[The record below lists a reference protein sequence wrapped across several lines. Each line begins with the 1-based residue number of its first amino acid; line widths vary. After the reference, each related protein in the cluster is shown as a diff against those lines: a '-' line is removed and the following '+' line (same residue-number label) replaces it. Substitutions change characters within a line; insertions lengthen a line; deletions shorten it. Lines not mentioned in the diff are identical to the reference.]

1 MPLALPALLT
11 LLAVLW
17 FVIVGFYVGRARTKY
32 KVPAPAT
39 TGNPDFER
47 AFRVQMNELE
57 QLVAFLPPMWI
68 FAWLGNPR
76 WAAIACAVWLVGRVL
91 YAFGYWSAAEKRH
104 WGFLIASMTLVVTWI
119 AALLAVLRALSIP

>member
-1 MPLALPALLT
+1 MPLALPALFT

-17 FVIVGFYVGRARTKY
+17 FAIVGFNVGRARVKY

-39 TGNPDFER
+39 TGQPDFER

-57 QLVAFLPPMWI
+57 QLVAFLPAMWI

-76 WAAIACAVWLVGRVL
+76 WAGIACAAWLVGRVI
-91 YAFGYWSAAEKRH
+91 YAIGYWSQASKRH
-104 WGFLIASMTLVVTWI
+104 TGFMISSIAFGVTWI
-119 AALLAVLRALSIP
+119 AALLAVVRALSIP

>member
-1 MPLALPALLT
+1 MPIALPALLT

-17 FVIVGFYVGRARTKY
+17 FVIVGFNVGRARTKY
-32 KVPAPAT
+32 NVPAPAT
-39 TGNPDFER
+39 TGNPAFER

-76 WAAIACAVWLVGRVL
+76 WAGIACAVWLAGRVI
-91 YAFGYWSAAEKRH
+91 YAVGYWSAAEKRH
-104 WGFLIASMTLVVTWI
+104 LGFLIASLTLVATWI
-119 AALLAVLRALSIP
+119 GALVVVLRALTIP